1 MKIRK
6 SELGNVLIS
15 TIITIALI
23 TGIVGIAVDYTGHV
37 GRNAQR
43 NRTIATAVEMGDGS
57 LELAFAGWRKVC
69 ATQATPTDPLSSTSF
84 TALATPSPG
93 NFPLLPNLTVSTA
106 AAASPAA
113 NSITNFQVQPVD
125 PLLNPLPSG
134 TLPSKSTGPGTGTF
148 SYFYLA
154 SADVTVP
161 AIKGTITAKVRRVFE
176 QRVTSPWNWAIM
188 FNDNLELSPSSNLT
202 LNGWVHTNG
211 SLYTASDKLTVTDRL
226 SYVSDWN
233 IAWAPGDT
241 YHSTAATSPSTPTD
255 YPPGH
260 EQAYVPFGWDPQTL
274 INTTDGSTNN
284 DSYRELIERPA
295 AGADPWSTTRY
306 YNQAASS
313 GIVVN
318 IGPNPSSPG
327 NDMITSVVF
336 QNVTYA
342 TQPNGNGSDRRA
354 AWDAAQAAVSANH
367 VIQDNREGSVR
378 VTDFDM
384 SQFMNTYT
392 SVGTKS
398 WNGIVYISDTS
409 GSASNKR
416 AIRIKNAAKLP
427 SGGITFASENPV
439 YIQGDY
445 NSGRTSSTEP
455 PSNNGDSTDS
465 TVTGYTS
472 KPSLIAADA
481 VTLMSNAWNDSN
493 MSQSLVSPGAGSP
506 RTASNTTV
514 NSAIIAGIVPTN
526 ADGLGSYSG
535 GAENFV
541 RMMEDWTGK
550 TFTYYGSMIQ
560 LYKSAQATGTWG
572 GADTYYP
579 AALKWYF
586 DTSLT
591 TSSPPSTV
599 SSNMTTVSYL
609 QQQRWFLTFATNN

>member
-1 MKIRK
+1 
-6 SELGNVLIS
+6 
-15 TIITIALI
+15 
-23 TGIVGIAVDYTGHV
+23 
-37 GRNAQR
+37 
-43 NRTIATAVEMGDGS
+43 
-57 LELAFAGWRKVC
+57 
-69 ATQATPTDPLSSTSF
+69 
-84 TALATPSPG
+84 
-93 NFPLLPNLTVSTA
+93 LPA
-106 AAASPAA
+106 
-113 NSITNFQVQPVD
+113 
-125 PLLNPLPSG
+125 G

-188 FNDNLELSPSSNLT
+188 FNDNLELNPSSDLT

-233 IAWAPGDT
+233 MTYAPDDAVHAGVT
-241 YHSTAATSPSTPTD
+241 PTAPHTSTD

-274 INTTDGSTNN
+274 INTTDTGAGSKNN

-295 AGADPWSTTRY
+295 TGADAGADPWQNTRY
-306 YNQAASS
+306 YNQAAQ
-313 GIVVN
+313 GGLIINV
-318 IGPNPSSPG
+318 GPNPSSPG

-336 QNVTYA
+336 QNVTYT

-354 AWDAAQAAVSANH
+354 AWDAAQAAVSPNH
-367 VIQDNREGSVR
+367 VVQDNREGSVR

-384 SQFMNTYT
+384 ATFVSTYT
-392 SVGTKS
+392 AVGTKG

-409 GSASNKR
+409 GTAAVKR
-416 AIRIKNAAKLP
+416 AIRIKNASKVP
-427 SGGITFASENPV
+427 NGGITFATENPV
-439 YIQGDY
+439 YLQGDF
-445 NSGRTSSTEP
+445 NSGRTGSAEP
-455 PSNNGDSTDS
+455 PSNTGDPSDSTAS
-465 TVTGYTS
+465 GYTA

-493 MSQSLVSPGAGSP
+493 MSQNLIGPGMGSP

-514 NSAIIAGIVPTN
+514 NAAIIAGTVPTN

-550 TFTYYGSMIQ
+550 NFTYYGSMIQ
-560 LYKSAQATGTWG
+560 LFRSAQATSPWG

-579 AALKWYF
+579 ATLKWYF

-591 TSSPPSTV
+591 TNSPPSTV

-609 QQQRWFLTFATNN
+609 QQQRWFITFATNG